1 MQVKEMYT
9 EPQVTETKTEAGV
22 MKEVGIETEV
32 VSKIGVE
39 TRRVVSEIEVE
50 TVKEVAREMEEV
62 MRESRVDMERK
73 TVSRIGNGRKRE
85 RKIETVGAA
94 VESTTEINIGTSTN
108 INTRNLIAKDNRLS
122 LSSLTCICD
131 SVLEILYCELE
142 ILNMNRFNHSN

>member
-1 MQVKEMYT
+1 MQVKEMDT

-32 VSKIGVE
+32 VSEIGVE

-50 TVKEVAREMEEV
+50 IVKEVAKEMEEV
-62 MRESRVDMERK
+62 MRESEVDMKRK
-73 TVSRIGNGRKRE
+73 TVSRIGNEGKRE

-122 LSSLTCICD
+122 
-131 SVLEILYCELE
+131 
-142 ILNMNRFNHSN
+142 